1 MVYNSYL
8 NVCAN
13 NGSAGIDQQSIE
25 QFNEKMPAN
34 LYKIWNRMASGSY
47 FPPPVRTVFIP
58 KKQGGTRPLGIP
70 TVGDRIAQGVVK
82 DYLESQLETIFHNSS
97 FGYRPGR
104 SAHHALEQCQQNTKK
119 YSWVID
125 VDIKGFFDNIS
136 HSILIEL
143 LQKHTQEKWVLLYVE
158 RWLKAGVEQEDGSI
172 KAREKGTPQG
182 GVISPLLANLYLHY
196 AFDRWMDENNAQ
208 CPFERYADD
217 IVIHCVS
224 KEEAER
230 ILQLLHNRMAEYE
243 LALHP
248 EKTRIVYCKNY
259 SRKGKHDA
267 ESFIFLSYSF
277 QPRTIRSK
285 RNTGERFVVF
295 MAGICN
301 RAKKYIKEG
310 LRNILRPQWTNM
322 TLEWFAEKLNPKIRG
337 WINYYTKYSKYET
350 YQVFYYLNTLIRS
363 WIKNK
368 YRINSKAMMYDKYR
382 AIQQAAP
389 DLFYHWK
396 KGILT

>member
-1 MVYNSYL
+1 ML
-8 NVCAN
+8 
-13 NGSAGIDQQSIE
+13 
-25 QFNEKMPAN
+25 
-34 LYKIWNRMASGSY
+34 L
-47 FPPPVRTVFIP
+47 T
-58 KKQGGTRPLGIP
+58 GG
-70 TVGDRIAQGVVK
+70 
-82 DYLESQLETIFHNSS
+82 
-97 FGYRPGR
+97 
-104 SAHHALEQCQQNTKK
+104 
-119 YSWVID
+119 
-125 VDIKGFFDNIS
+125 
-136 HSILIEL
+136 
-143 LQKHTQEKWVLLYVE
+143 
-158 RWLKAGVEQEDGSI
+158 
-172 KAREKGTPQG
+172 
-182 GVISPLLANLYLHY
+182 
-196 AFDRWMDENNAQ
+196 WMKNNAQ

-224 KEEAER
+224 REEAER

-248 EKTRIVYCKNY
+248 EKTRIVFCKNY

-267 ESFIFLSYSF
+267 ESF

-285 RNTGERFVVF
+285 RNIGERFVVF
-295 MAGICN
+295 MAGICS
-301 RAKKYIKEG
+301 RAKKYIKDG

-368 YRINSKAMMYDKYR
+368 YRINSKAKMYDKYR
-382 AIQQAAP
+382 VIQQAAP
-389 DLFYHWK
+389 DLFYHWQ